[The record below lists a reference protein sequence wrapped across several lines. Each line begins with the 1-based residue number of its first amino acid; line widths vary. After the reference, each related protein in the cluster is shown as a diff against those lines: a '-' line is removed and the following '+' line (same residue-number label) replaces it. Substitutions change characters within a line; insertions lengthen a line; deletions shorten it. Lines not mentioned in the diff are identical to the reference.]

1 MAEESLHEITGP
13 LAADCIFRGLK
24 GSDCLGQPFNYD
36 VEVLSRKVDLD
47 PLDMIGKDMS
57 VGVNLKEGKTRYF
70 HGIISDF
77 LNAGVVGGYQLYQLT
92 LKPWFWLLSHSLD
105 SRIFQELSVPAIFE
119 KVLKDKNGFSDYSV
133 RLNAEYSPKEYCVQ
147 YQESDFSF
155 VSRLMEQEGIYYYFL
170 HEKEKHTL
178 VIADSPSSHPKLSGN
193 GKILF
198 RAPNEVAAGEE
209 HIYRWKHQVSFQPG
223 KFATRDFDYNK
234 PSADLEV
241 RLESSRSHPH
251 SKLEKYEYP
260 GHYTTTADGNRYLK
274 IRNEEYE
281 AKHSHISGVARSYNF
296 FAGVQFEL
304 SEHPR
309 DGENAEY
316 TVFSAEITLSSGEIE
331 QFSANSRN
339 QMEVVFIAIPKDST
353 YRSPRTTIKPII
365 AGPQTAI
372 VVGADGKE
380 IWTDKL
386 GRVKVQ
392 FPWDREGKKN
402 EKSSCWIRVSQIWS
416 GKGWGSMHIPR
427 IGQEVIVEFLE
438 GDPNQPLIIGRVY
451 NGEQGTPYDLPTL
464 ATQSGLKSRSTP
476 EGDKE
481 TFNELRFEDKKDN
494 ESIYFHAEKDFERV
508 VENNDTLKVG
518 FVKKDKGDQTIEI
531 YRNQD
536 VKIGTSESDGG
547 QTIEIWKDQK
557 ETIHTGN
564 RETTITKGN
573 DTLTV
578 SAGNRETTITKGNDT
593 LTVSAGNRET
603 TITKGNDTLTISAG
617 NQTISIPAGNCE
629 ITAGKKIVLTV
640 GGSSIEITPT
650 KILIKA
656 ATVSIQAD
664 MKAEVTAATT
674 DIQGSA
680 MVKIAGGII
689 KMN

>member
-47 PLDMIGKDMS
+47 PMDMIGKDMS
-57 VGVNLKEGKTRYF
+57 IGVKLKGGETRYF

-133 RLNAEYSPKEYCVQ
+133 RLNAEYSPMEYCVQ

-155 VSRLMEQEGIYYYFL
+155 VSRLMEQQGIYYYFV

-178 VIADSPSSHPKLSGN
+178 VFADSPSSHPKLSGD

-198 RAPNEVAAGEE
+198 RPPNAVAAGEE
-209 HIYRWKHQVSFQPG
+209 LVYRWKHQVSFQPG

-234 PSADLEV
+234 PTADLEV

-260 GHYTTTADGNRYLK
+260 GNYTTTADGNRYLK
-274 IRNEEYE
+274 IRNEEYD
-281 AKHSHISGVARSYNF
+281 AKHSQILGVARSYYF

-309 DGENAEY
+309 SVENAEF
-316 TVFSAEITLSSGEIE
+316 TVFSAETTLTSGEVE

-339 QMEVVFIAIPKDST
+339 QMDVVFIAKPKDST
-353 YRSPRTTIKPII
+353 YRSPRTTPKPII

-372 VVGADGKE
+372 VVGPDGKE

-451 NGEQGTPYDLPTL
+451 NGEQGTPYDLPAL

-481 TFNELRFEDKKDN
+481 TFNELRFEDKKDS

-547 QTIEIWKDQK
+547 QTIEIWKDQT

-564 RETTITKGN
+564 R
-573 DTLTV
+573 
-578 SAGNRETTITKGNDT
+578 A
-593 LTVSAGNRET
+593 T